1 MSTHPNLLRT
11 GVAARRSCHELGVCQ
26 MREQPCRSDC
36 RRLADRR
43 LRLAP
48 GVIDRQP
55 RAPWWRRRALR
66 TTRARVLPW
75 VCVLAVVALL
85 ALAVWNLFTHAA

>member
-1 MSTHPNLLRT
+1 MSTHPTLLRT
-11 GVAARRSCHELGVCQ
+11 GAPARRSCHELGVCQ

-36 RRLADRR
+36 RRLAERR

-55 RAPWWRRRALR
+55 RSPWWRRRGLR
-66 TTRARVLPW
+66 TPR
-75 VCVLAVVALL
+75 VCVLAVLALL
-85 ALAVWNLFTHAA
+85 ALASWNLFTHHPV